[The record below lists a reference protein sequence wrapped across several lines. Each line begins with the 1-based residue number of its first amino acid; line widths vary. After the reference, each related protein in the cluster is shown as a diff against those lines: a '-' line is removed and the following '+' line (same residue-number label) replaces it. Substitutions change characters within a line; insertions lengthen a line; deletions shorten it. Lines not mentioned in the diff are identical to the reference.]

1 MQALTDRLVIWACC
15 AVQAMDRPIDTIAV
29 VRCGGYHHQRSM
41 DWHRPVSSRV
51 SRYWQRTH
59 PAFWP
64 VSADGILIGGCSA
77 KTMLAAI
84 AAVVV
89 CFAGLSAGRAAIV
102 VALIA
107 VAWLLRSRFAAVER
121 GQMELKRLRDN
132 SHELAM
138 LLTEKHRELLQKQDY
153 EVRLAMLNERG
164 RIAREIH
171 DHVGHLLSR
180 SILQVGALLATQK
193 DEGTRSALSVIRD
206 TLSQAMD
213 TIRTSIHNLHGKSL
227 DLKTQVEALAQS
239 FTFCPLSVDYRLES
253 EPRKEISHC
262 FIAIIKEGLN
272 NIMRH
277 SDATR
282 ATLTLLEH
290 PALYQL
296 VLQDNGTRSSLGS
309 RSALKSEGL
318 GLYSMETVSRHW
330 EGNSMSST
338 TGDSGCL
345 SQFRRL
351 VPKGERHMRV
361 LVVDDDRLVC
371 EALKT
376 ILQTEGDVEV
386 AGVGHNGHDAVSLFA
401 ELKPDVLLMDI
412 RMGGMTGLGLSGHTE

>member
-29 VRCGGYHHQRSM
+29 VTMLAAITISALNGYLRSSGFQ
-41 DWHRPVSSRV
+41 VGSV
-51 SRYWQRTH
+51 ALYLAACVLH
-59 PAFWP
+59 PAFCLYLP
-64 VSADGILIGGCSA
+64 MVYYDVLEGCSA

-153 EVRLAMLNERG
+153 EVRLAMLSERG

-213 TIRTSIHNLHGKSL
+213 TIRTSIHNLHDRSL
-227 DLKTQVEALAQS
+227 DLRTQVEALAQS

-318 GLYSMETVSRHW
+318 GLYSMEDRVTAL
-330 EGNSMSST
+330 G
-338 TGDSGCL
+338 G
-345 SQFRRL
+345 QFHVEYDGGFRL
-351 VPKGERHMRV
+351 FISVPKAGSERGAAYESACR
-361 LVVDDDRLVC
+361 R
-371 EALKT
+371 
-376 ILQTEGDVEV
+376 
-386 AGVGHNGHDAVSLFA
+386 
-401 ELKPDVLLMDI
+401 
-412 RMGGMTGLGLSGHTE
+412 